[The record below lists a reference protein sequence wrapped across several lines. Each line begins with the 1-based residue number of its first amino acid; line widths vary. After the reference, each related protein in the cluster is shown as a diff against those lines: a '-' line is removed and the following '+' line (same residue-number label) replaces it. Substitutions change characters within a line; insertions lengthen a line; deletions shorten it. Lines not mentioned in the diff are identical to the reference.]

1 MIPWNQYPPTA
12 YQWDYIPPSAW
23 KTLNPLS
30 GVVPGALNDVANFV
44 FTLGTMSFNALLSFL
59 QFSIDPSSLMNPVES
74 EIGNLLH
81 KGYSSVFLPLFPA
94 VVSIVALFLLY
105 RFIRAHH
112 ASVMQ
117 IITMFVVITGMA
129 VYFYTNF
136 ASVMN
141 QLTTFDDA
149 MSGWMLNTSSELGQ
163 AATGTVG
170 VNPNINNTLSVIWDQ
185 YVLTPWE
192 QGEFGMASPNLSD
205 YNVSKQEVGKTW
217 KDDNG
222 KQQTIKPTD
231 NWVNLMLSHEE
242 GGDARSNLAGIL
254 YDRGTQRAGAYA
266 NANPDP
272 SSRLPEAAFYVF
284 FPLAILPPI
293 IFVGLMGCLLLAFT
307 LGFIF
312 LVLKL
317 AVTFPLGIIPDYGW
331 NYFFKTL
338 KNIAGVLVAKVLNAM
353 YLGITLLVL
362 ELVSNALFSANYGT
376 MMVGLMI
383 NSVICVM
390 AIIYRGWFIKAISSR
405 LPKEYQWSWKKQIQK
420 AKMEAQRGAEPVRNM
435 ARKIAQINNRRAATE
450 AAGEQAQAK
459 VATKGALAGRLRTA
473 NTARVVTD
481 TNPKRPEKPVTKGV
495 MAQFVSENQSFTE
508 QSQSKDDKPIRKRV
522 RDFAPPIQRDSAE
535 PAKVYRVKSGQS
547 ALKAKV
553 TTMSQDAPT
562 AERPAP
568 KMVARKVQVST
579 TQQPQNNRPVRRF
592 PIRPI
597 R

>member
-44 FTLGTMSFNALLSFL
+44 FTLGTMSFNTLLSFL
-59 QFSIDPSSLMNPVES
+59 QFSIDPSSLLNPVEQ

-94 VVSIVALFLLY
+94 MVSIVALFLLY
-105 RFIRAHH
+105 RFVRAHH

-129 VYFYTNF
+129 MYFYTNF
-136 ASVMN
+136 APVMK

-149 MSGWMLNTSSELGQ
+149 MSGWMLNTASEIGQ

-192 QGEFGMASPNLSD
+192 QGEFGKASPNLSD

-254 YDRGTQRAGAYA
+254 YDTSTQRAGAYA

-272 SSRLPEAAFYVF
+272 SARLAEAAFYVF

-307 LGFIF
+307 FGFIF

-338 KNIAGVLVAKVLNAM
+338 KNTAGVLISKVLHAM

-405 LPKEYQWSWKKQIQK
+405 LPKEYQWSWKEQIQK
-420 AKMEAQRGAEPVRNM
+420 AKIEAQRGTAPVRNM
-435 ARKIAQINNRRAATE
+435 ARKIAQIHNRKAATE
-450 AAGEQAQAK
+450 PTGVQAQSDTK
-459 VATKGALAGRLRTA
+459 TATKGALAGRLRPT
-473 NTARVVTD
+473 NTERVVD
-481 TNPKRPEKPVTKGV
+481 DAKPKRPVKPVTKGV
-495 MAQFVSENQSFTE
+495 MAHFVSENKSFTE
-508 QSQSKDDKPIRKRV
+508 QSQTKNEKPIRKRV
-522 RDFAPPIQRDSAE
+522 RDIAPPVQRDSSE
-535 PAKVYRVKSGQS
+535 PPKVYRVKSGQS
-547 ALKAKV
+547 ALKEKV
-553 TTMSQDAPT
+553 ATMSQNPPKT
-562 AERPAP
+562 EKPAP

-592 PIRPI
+592 RPI